1 MTSSPK
7 TSNSNRSNQHYY
19 RCAAQD
25 KLAVSLAARE
35 CISRLCLD
43 SQQTLHLLKNR
54 RGSDVCTSSAGLN
67 GIAMSVLKR
76 LFRSLKNDICYS
88 KYNNSHSEVLGFLGH
103 TKDEP
108 SSEIVDRYVSQ
119 WLEKRSRVP
128 SVARS
133 PASSSKWR
141 QIENVPPL
149 NATLVEQCCY
159 SPSANSPQVHN
170 NPEALKVLSYQEIPV
185 GEASSSGE
193 SSLSSSS
200 LSLQLDQ
207 HKLQLLTREVAQE
220 VIESVRVVQEVVCKV
235 DRSCG
240 PTPRQQNGQYSPRI
254 HEYDSKLVQT
264 NDSVIEKVDVG
275 VNTQQISQPVS
286 ENMSSSNPSTS
297 YTTSN
302 SSAMY
307 SDLSAGQLPLHKAAI
322 LMARSQCH
330 IVNVLADGSLPLGP
344 MLTSTPTTGHHPPR
358 VRDIDEPL
366 FQQPQPVPNL
376 NIDSCG
382 QPPSRPIS
390 FHRPTVHE
398 YLPSDSAELG
408 SNPVVLMAREMSV
421 GTSFDSLSPKNRSS
435 LDTQNGGM
443 NKFAVDKTRQKNG
456 ESQSNSSAN
465 AKSHLYSSENEDE
478 ESTLNQISPLP
489 TTG

>member
-7 TSNSNRSNQHYY
+7 TSNSNRSNQRYY

-25 KLAVSLAARE
+25 KLAISLAARE

-54 RGSDVCTSSAGLN
+54 RGSDVCTSSADLN

-141 QIENVPPL
+141 QIEVLDPMQTSKTTTIPKNVPPL
-149 NATLVEQCCY
+149 DATLVEQCCY
-159 SPSANSPQVHN
+159 SPSRRGN
-170 NPEALKVLSYQEIPV
+170 
-185 GEASSSGE
+185 
-193 SSLSSSS
+193 
-200 LSLQLDQ
+200 LQLDQ

-264 NDSVIEKVDVG
+264 TDSAIEKVDVG
-275 VNTQQISQPVS
+275 VNTQQIFSL
-286 ENMSSSNPSTS
+286 
-297 YTTSN
+297 N

-344 MLTSTPTTGHHPPR
+344 MLTSTPTTTHHPPR
-358 VRDIDEPL
+358 VRDIDETL

-435 LDTQNGGM
+435 LDTQNRGM